1 MSKQTKYFVYICAL
15 LPLLFLGNTGT
26 VLAIEIESSSQTLTT
41 ETMNETSASNTS
53 TTDSTSTVSSDAEG
67 ASNTSS
73 SEKSSQE
80 STKEETQASDE
91 SQQETQEEPE
101 KIYDVQGG
109 LDPSSR
115 NRSDLKE
122 QVGIQRRSL
131 RSADVAF
138 IEAGDP
144 STPSQDFI
152 DVSSHNGIISVEQ
165 YKIIKSYGI
174 SSVVVKLTEAT
185 SYRNPLAASQI
196 ANAQAA
202 GLVVHAYHYSWFTT
216 EAQAKAEAEYFVK
229 YAKELKL
236 PTSALMVND
245 IEDNQIMG
253 KADHTALSKVFANR
267 IKELGYSNIPIIT
280 LGYFGS
286 LKKRSIL
293 LHLAIVMSGSRI
305 IRMFLQDKNSRNI
318 VHGSGPIIF
327 LSQESV
333 GPSICLLTIR
343 NTLLVRGKEEQY
355 QTTAT
360 LRLRKITTRFGRI
373 FLGRKKQIQK
383 IIWVKRY
390 K

>member
-53 TTDSTSTVSSDAEG
+53 TTDSTSTVTSDSEG

-101 KIYDVQGG
+101 KIYDVQSG

-144 STPSQDFI
+144 STPS
-152 DVSSHNGIISVEQ
+152 
-165 YKIIKSYGI
+165 
-174 SSVVVKLTEAT
+174 
-185 SYRNPLAASQI
+185 
-196 ANAQAA
+196 
-202 GLVVHAYHYSWFTT
+202 
-216 EAQAKAEAEYFVK
+216 
-229 YAKELKL
+229 
-236 PTSALMVND
+236 
-245 IEDNQIMG
+245 
-253 KADHTALSKVFANR
+253 
-267 IKELGYSNIPIIT
+267 
-280 LGYFGS
+280 
-286 LKKRSIL
+286 
-293 LHLAIVMSGSRI
+293 
-305 IRMFLQDKNSRNI
+305 
-318 VHGSGPIIF
+318 
-327 LSQESV
+327 
-333 GPSICLLTIR
+333 
-343 NTLLVRGKEEQY
+343 
-355 QTTAT
+355 
-360 LRLRKITTRFGRI
+360 
-373 FLGRKKQIQK
+373 
-383 IIWVKRY
+383 
-390 K
+390 

>member
-1 MSKQTKYFVYICAL
+1 M
-15 LPLLFLGNTGT
+15 
-26 VLAIEIESSSQTLTT
+26 
-41 ETMNETSASNTS
+41 
-53 TTDSTSTVSSDAEG
+53 
-67 ASNTSS
+67 
-73 SEKSSQE
+73 
-80 STKEETQASDE
+80 
-91 SQQETQEEPE
+91 
-101 KIYDVQGG
+101 
-109 LDPSSR
+109 
-115 NRSDLKE
+115 
-122 QVGIQRRSL
+122 GIQRRSL

-267 IKELGYSNIPIIT
+267 IKELGYSNT
-280 LGYFGS
+280 HHYTGVFWVTQ
-286 LKKRSIL
+286 KRSIL

-373 FLGRKKQIQK
+373 FLGRKSRFKRLFGSNVTNK
-383 IIWVKRY
+383 ISLRAYQW
-390 K
+390 